1 MEFIQFEA
9 DDLDQKQHK
18 TDEEEIDLLAEND
31 YFFDDDS
38 VQEESEE
45 PSFYRFVNQTR
56 ELNEALN
63 CRIDRQDL
71 QPEMF
76 FAESRE
82 NFDFDEFDES
92 VKLSDKF

>member
-31 YFFDDDS
+31 YFFDVDS

-63 CRIDRQDL
+63 CRIDRRDL

-82 NFDFDEFDES
+82 NLDFDEFDES

>member
-1 MEFIQFEA
+1 MEFIQFDA

-31 YFFDDDS
+31 YFFDDES

-56 ELNEALN
+56 ELNKALN
-63 CRIDRQDL
+63 CDDGSRLDRRDL
-71 QPEMF
+71 QP
-76 FAESRE
+76 
-82 NFDFDEFDES
+82 
-92 VKLSDKF
+92 